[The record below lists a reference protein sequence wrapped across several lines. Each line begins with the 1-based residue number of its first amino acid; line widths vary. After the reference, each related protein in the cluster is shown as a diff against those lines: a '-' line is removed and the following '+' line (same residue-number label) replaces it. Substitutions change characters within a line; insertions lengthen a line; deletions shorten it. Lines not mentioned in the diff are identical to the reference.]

1 MLVVQ
6 MMKKDMLTEIHI
18 TKEKDKK
25 NWKSLVTTFLELIL
39 INWISM
45 IIKYLVEQV
54 LTLLNQLKKTEQS
67 TKKPPIDDLSKR
79 LLELEFKSNCSIKVF
94 KMDC

>member
-25 NWKSLVTTFLELIL
+25 SWKSLVTTFLELIL

-45 IIKYLVEQV
+45 IIKYLVE
-54 LTLLNQLKKTEQS
+54 
-67 TKKPPIDDLSKR
+67 
-79 LLELEFKSNCSIKVF
+79 
-94 KMDC
+94 